1 MYEEISKGIKLNTP
15 YWKYQE
21 NLERSEKENKRFLE
35 NKELWIL
42 ELIENGM
49 SHDVAWELGTR
60 YYNRI
65 VKTIRTL
72 ENARKNGILNTD
84 ITQQMLKNVKVEDSL
99 KNVKEMKSR
108 KNRVEVTVRKSKNS
122 NFKYE

>member
-15 YWKYQE
+15 YWKLQE
-21 NLERSEKENKRFLE
+21 NIERNEKENKRFLE

-42 ELIENGM
+42 ELIANGL
-49 SHDVAWELGTR
+49 SHDVAWELGTT

-72 ENARKNGILNTD
+72 NSARQNGILNTD
-84 ITQQMLKNVKVEDSL
+84 ITEQMLKNVKVEDSL

-108 KNRVEVTVRKSKNS
+108 KQRVALGTKKVNS
-122 NFKYE
+122 NFSYK